1 MTNLPIYP
9 PNDYLNV
16 PRRGPRLLI
25 DNISQI
31 FQNKVFC
38 EIGCASGYL
47 LNYARNK
54 YCGAGVDTKLIG
66 CEIRPNAVEYCK
78 SQNLENV
85 NLIDATKDIIDKCDG
100 YFGWFGNY
108 DIELKIIKN
117 LSKQHSNFVLI
128 LFFSNSVP
136 IEVLSF
142 KNHITYLYKHNI
154 KYNYELIEVEVN
166 NIDYHSHYHDGFIK
180 LIIYL

>member
-9 PNDYLNV
+9 PTDYLYI

-25 DNISQI
+25 DNISHL

-54 YCGAGVDTKLIG
+54 YGGMNSKLIG

-78 SQNLENV
+78 SQNLEDV
-85 NLIDATKDIIDKCDG
+85 ELIDATNDIIDKCDG
-100 YFGWFGNY
+100 YFGWFGNHV
-108 DIELKIIKN
+108 IECKIIKN

-128 LFFSNSVP
+128 LFFSNSVTD
-136 IEVLSF
+136 EVLSF
-142 KNHITYLYKHNI
+142 ETHIKLLDEDNI
-154 KYNYELIEVEVN
+154 KYTHELIKIKKN
-166 NIDYHSHYHDGFIK
+166 DIDYHLHYNDGFIK